1 MTEFDNFS
9 EVLKVLISGGE
20 EGFTAENFS
29 AAALRIDETESKF
42 YQKDKIAKHF
52 ADAMTK
58 EGPPEFVEEEEGE
71 E

>member
-42 YQKDKIAKHF
+42 Y
-52 ADAMTK
+52 
-58 EGPPEFVEEEEGE
+58 
-71 E
+71 